1 LAFENE
7 CYYVTINFDLWMF
20 KGEHDVFAL
29 VINILGFD
37 WKLKQVILGL
47 FKAIETIGQT
57 LTRNLI
63 DILDA
68 YGKK

>member
-1 LAFENE
+1 
-7 CYYVTINFDLWMF
+7 MF